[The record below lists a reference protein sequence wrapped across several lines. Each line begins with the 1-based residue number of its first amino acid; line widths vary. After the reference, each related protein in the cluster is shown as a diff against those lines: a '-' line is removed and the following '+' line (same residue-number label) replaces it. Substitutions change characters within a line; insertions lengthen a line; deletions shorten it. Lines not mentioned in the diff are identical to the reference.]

1 MNTSNKLLIVL
12 GDSFVGK
19 TSLLTKLVKNKID
32 LNYKE
37 TYGCDF
43 TNYELT
49 IYDQLINLNIWD
61 TYGDEDTLTIIPSK
75 LYKQSNCFIVMCSYR
90 SKSSLYNIK
99 KWVDHI
105 SNMIGENTQSPSIP
119 IIVIIN
125 QADIKEKQFTKEE
138 AFSFLKKH
146 NLFYVFESS
155 IYGNTKKLI
164 YDVSEFLLGK
174 SNLRRK
180 SSVLSDNRL
189 SIKQKDK
196 EHEEEEV
203 SFFGKETE
211 FATKLNEKCDL
222 SIEQIKLST
231 LINLESSKKLTS
243 SKREIDKKKKSTCCF

>member
-49 IYDQLINLNIWD
+49 LYEQIITLNIWD

-75 LYKQSNCFIVMCSYR
+75 LYKQANCFIIICSYR
-90 SKSSLYNIK
+90 SKSSLHNIK
-99 KWVDHI
+99 KWIDHI
-105 SNMIGENTQSPSIP
+105 NNMVGETNQSPSIP

-125 QADIKEKQFTKEE
+125 QADFKEKQFSKEE
-138 AFSFLKKH
+138 AFSYLKKL
-146 NLFYVFESS
+146 NLSYVFESS
-155 IYGNTKKLI
+155 IYENTKKLI
-164 YDVSEFLLGK
+164 YDISEFLLGK

-180 SSVLSDNRL
+180 SSALSDNRL
-189 SIKQKDK
+189 SIKPKDK
-196 EHEEEEV
+196 EEEEEEE
-203 SFFGKETE
+203 SIFGRETE
-211 FATKLNEKCDL
+211 FATKLNEKCDV

-231 LINLESSKKLTS
+231 LINLDSSRKLS
-243 SKREIDKKKKSTCCF
+243 NKREIDKKKKSTCCF